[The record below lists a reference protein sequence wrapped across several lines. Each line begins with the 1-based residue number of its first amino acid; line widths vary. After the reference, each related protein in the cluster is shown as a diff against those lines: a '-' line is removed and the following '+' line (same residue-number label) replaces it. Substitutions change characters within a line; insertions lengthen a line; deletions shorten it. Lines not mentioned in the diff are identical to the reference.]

1 MSLPFIPENITVHLG
16 SPKSNARNVTVP
28 FPDYIKNVASS
39 EIYPTWPENAI
50 RANMYAQISFALNRV
65 YTEWYRSQGYDFDI
79 TNVTAFDQAYVHDR
93 DIFDNISRIADEL
106 FTDYIVRSGSVEPLF
121 AQYCNG
127 TTVTCDGLSQW
138 GTVPL
143 AEQGLT
149 PYEILTRFYGND
161 IEIVTDTPVVPNLG
175 TYPGKALRLGDV
187 NEDVRTIQLRLNRIS
202 TNYPLI
208 PKIYPVNR
216 AYDESTENAVK
227 VFQQT
232 FGLTPDGIVGK
243 ATWYRIAYLYT
254 AIKRLAELNS
264 EGLSLQEVSPLY
276 PGLLKFGDS
285 GEAVRLMQYYLSVVG
300 AYYSEIPVIDDDG
313 FFGTQT
319 QNAVIA
325 AQKLFGLTPDGI
337 VGEQTWNALYSAYL
351 SIVSSD
357 PNART
362 PEGVPVFPGRI
373 LIEGMSGD
381 DVEQAQ
387 TFLSFLSSV
396 YPEIPQIPVTGY
408 FGEMTKDAVIAAQK
422 LFGLNITGTIGP
434 ATWDIL
440 AREYETAVMGAK
452 AAEQQFPGYTLQN
465 NQEGM

>member
-1 MSLPFIPENITVHLG
+1 MALPFIPETITVHLG
-16 SPKSNARNVTVP
+16 RPDSPARNVTVP

-79 TNVTAFDQAYVHDR
+79 TNSTAFDQAYVHDR

-106 FTDYIVRSGSVEPLF
+106 FTDYLTRPGSVEPLF

-143 AEQGLT
+143 AEEGLT
-149 PYEILTRFYGND
+149 PFEILTRFYGD
-161 IEIVTDTPVVPNLG
+161 DLVIVENAPVAPNLG
-175 TYPGKALRLGDV
+175 TYPGKALRLG
-187 NEDVRTIQLRLNRIS
+187 NISEDVRTIQLRLNRIS

-208 PKIYPVNR
+208 PKLYPVNG
-216 AYDESTENAVK
+216 AFDKSTEDAVK

-243 ATWYRIAYLYT
+243 ATWYRIAYLYS

-264 EGLSLQEVSPLY
+264 EGLSLSEVTPVLT
-276 PGLLKFGDS
+276 GVLQRGDR
-285 GEAVRLMQYYLSVVG
+285 GDQVRLVQYYLSVLG
-300 AYYSEIPVIDDDG
+300 AYYQEIPIIKDDG
-313 FFGTQT
+313 IFGEQT
-319 QNAVIA
+319 EQAVMA
-325 AQKLFGLTPDGI
+325 AQKLFGLPVDGI
-337 VGEQTWNALYSAYL
+337 VGPMTWEAIYSTYL
-351 SIVSSD
+351 SIVDSNPD
-357 PNART
+357 LTT
-362 PEGVPVFPGRI
+362 PDGVPVFPGRVM
-373 LIEGMSGD
+373 IEGMSGA

-387 TFLSFLSSV
+387 EFLSFLSSI
-396 YPEIPQIPVTGY
+396 YPEIPNIPVTGY
-408 FGEMTKDAVIAAQK
+408 FGERTREAVIAAQE
-422 LFGLNITGTIGP
+422 LFGLTVTGTIGP

-440 AREYETAVMGAK
+440 ARQYETGTRGAR
-452 AAEQQFPGYTLQN
+452 AAEQQFPGYVLQSE
-465 NQEGM
+465 EG

>member
-1 MSLPFIPENITVHLG
+1 
-16 SPKSNARNVTVP
+16 
-28 FPDYIKNVASS
+28 
-39 EIYPTWPENAI
+39 
-50 RANMYAQISFALNRV
+50 
-65 YTEWYRSQGYDFDI
+65 
-79 TNVTAFDQAYVHDR
+79 
-93 DIFDNISRIADEL
+93 
-106 FTDYIVRSGSVEPLF
+106 
-121 AQYCNG
+121 
-127 TTVTCDGLSQW
+127 
-138 GTVPL
+138 
-143 AEQGLT
+143 
-149 PYEILTRFYGND
+149 
-161 IEIVTDTPVVPNLG
+161 
-175 TYPGKALRLGDV
+175 
-187 NEDVRTIQLRLNRIS
+187 
-202 TNYPLI
+202 
-208 PKIYPVNR
+208 
-216 AYDESTENAVK
+216 
-227 VFQQT
+227 
-232 FGLTPDGIVGK
+232 
-243 ATWYRIAYLYT
+243 
-254 AIKRLAELNS
+254 
-264 EGLSLQEVSPLY
+264 
-276 PGLLKFGDS
+276 
-285 GEAVRLMQYYLSVVG
+285 MQYYLSVVG

-351 SIVSSD
+351 SIVDSD

-362 PEGVPVFPGRI
+362 PEGIPVFPGRI
-373 LIEGMSGD
+373 LIEGMSGN

-396 YPEIPQIPVTGY
+396 YSEIPQIPVTGY